1 MSASVRLAVTL
12 VGVSAMALW
21 PMAAWRWLGVPGV
34 VLVGLTALTGLRLGT
49 LLRRMGIVWLLS
61 VLMGVGLIGQEQWL
75 VRVGNLLA
83 KSTLSIWAFS
93 LLTHT
98 TPMPELIAA
107 LRAMGLSRVWTESL
121 AFWSRYYAVLAEE
134 WRRMQLARRARTLT
148 RDRRLKFR
156 ALAGGLGL
164 LFVRAY
170 ERAEQVH
177 QAMLARGYRG
187 GVSPSPAAATSAEA
201 PRRRSRPEPSRP
213 PR

>member
-1 MSASVRLAVTL
+1 
-12 VGVSAMALW
+12 MALW
-21 PMAAWRWLGVPGV
+21 PMAAWRWLGIPLV
-34 VLVGLTALTGLRLGT
+34 VLAALTGRTGLRLGT
-49 LLRRMGIVWLLS
+49 LVRRMGIVWLLS
-61 VLMGVGLIGQEQWL
+61 VLMGVGLIGQEHWF
-75 VRVGNLLA
+75 VRVGNLVV

-98 TPMPELIAA
+98 TPLPELIAA
-107 LRAMGLSRVWTESL
+107 LRRLGLSPVWTDSL

-134 WRRMQLARRARTLT
+134 WRRMQLARRARTMT
-148 RDRRLKFR
+148 RDRRLQFR

-187 GVSPSPAAATSAEA
+187 GVSQTPAAATTVPA
-201 PRRRSRPEPSRP
+201 PRR
-213 PR
+213 

>member
-1 MSASVRLAVTL
+1 MRLVVTL
-12 VGVSAMALW
+12 VGVSAIALW
-21 PMAAWRWLGVPGV
+21 PMAAWRWLGIP
-34 VLVGLTALTGLRLGT
+34 LVALAGLSGLTGLRLGT

-61 VLMGVGLIGQEQWL
+61 VLMGVGLIGQDQWQ
-75 VRVGNLLA
+75 VRVGNLIA
-83 KSTLSIWAFS
+83 KATLSIWAFS

-98 TPMPELIAA
+98 TPMADLISA
-107 LRAMGLSRVWTESL
+107 LRRFGLPQVWTDSL

-134 WRRMQLARRARTLT
+134 WRRMQLARRARTMT
-148 RDRRLKFR
+148 RNRRLKFR

-187 GVSPSPAAATSAEA
+187 SLSQSPAPATNPPT
-201 PRRRSRPEPSRP
+201 PRRRSRPGLVHP